1 MPYPPFSISETTT
14 YPATLEEDLAA
25 YKAAGV
31 DGIGIWEFKLPKGED
46 ARSIEAVRASGLQA
60 TICVPD
66 VPCIMPDSYFREPRD
81 PIARR
86 KELCASIRR
95 FAAFKPVGV
104 MILSGAPGD
113 NPAADRRAVVEGLK
127 AAADT
132 AGEVGL
138 ELGFEAIR
146 KDAGSMIS
154 TLPETLGIIEDIGAP
169 NIRVIFDAWH
179 FWDLPGIVNDLRK
192 YADRF
197 LCIQIND
204 RRQPPR
210 SWADRLLP
218 GDGELDLPGFFGALD
233 AGGFRGWYDL
243 EVFSDDGTWGAAY
256 PDSLY
261 KLKPVDVAKRSVAGF
276 RKAWDKR
283 KVPAASK

>member
-1 MPYPPFSISETTT
+1 VPYPPFSISETTT